1 MKATKKIWVS
11 GLSSGIGYLDKLLKW
26 GEEYD
31 MEKLSLEAKKGY
43 IVEKLGFRYTLS
55 YQMPQDLIFAID
67 YRDHPDDEYFEL
79 IKKSGW
85 VHVDSLDYIHLF
97 KAPLGTAP
105 LYTDTATQIE
115 KYTQE
120 TRRMGLY
127 SLAAILLLLVISL
140 GITPSLLDYE
150 PINWGWLVILLN
162 GFGLGLVT
170 FTILPFFNYWGRVNQ
185 LKKGIRK

>member
-11 GLSSGIGYLDKLLKW
+11 GLSSGIGYLDKLFKW

-31 MEKLSLEAKKGY
+31 MERLSLEAKKGY
-43 IVEKLGFRYTLS
+43 IVEKLGIRYTLR
-55 YQMPQDLIFAID
+55 YQKPENLIFAID
-67 YRDHPDDEYFEL
+67 YRDHPDAEYFEL

-85 VHVDSLDYIHLF
+85 THVDSLEYIHLF
-97 KAPLGTAP
+97 KAPTGTAP

-120 TRRMGLY
+120 TRRMGQY
-127 SLAAILLLLVISL
+127 SLAAILLSLVISL

-150 PINWGWLVILLN
+150 PINLGWLVLLLN
-162 GFGLGLVT
+162 GFGLVLVA
-170 FTILPFFNYWGRVNQ
+170 FTILPFFNYWGRVNH
-185 LKKGIRK
+185 LKKGIKK